1 MKHEPDAFASEAATD
16 EPASPSNP
24 APGEAGDAP
33 PASAPAEGEA
43 EELDPLGHP
52 LFASE
57 AEDDAYWRGIA
68 AGLRMTDPPAPESGP
83 APDARPFETRR
94 QRQARFDGF
103 TGPKRAVFLE
113 GLAEGKT
120 VVAAAAAAGVSK
132 TAVYNLRNRREGRAF
147 DIACEAAIRRA
158 RRVLADRQRDRA
170 IEGQVTTRYDK
181 DGNIVG
187 SRHYHDNRLATAVL
201 TRLDN
206 KVAACRDDEQERLVG
221 AVAEEFEEL
230 LDCIEVE
237 GDAEAFVE
245 ARRPLASMPA
255 RREPEPR
262 FDDVEPED
270 MSDLDPAEMDDWTDD
285 QWERAFRQRL
295 SRTPRGG
302 GRDADPNA
310 CFRGNDDED

>member
-1 MKHEPDAFASEAATD
+1 MKHEPGPFTPEAATD
-16 EPASPSNP
+16 EPASPSHS
-24 APGEAGDAP
+24 APGKAGGLP
-33 PASAPAEGEA
+33 PAEGAA

-52 LFASE
+52 RFATD
-57 AEDDAYWRGIA
+57 AEHDAYWRGIT
-68 AGLRMTDPPAPESGP
+68 AGLRMNNPPAPE
-83 APDARPFETRR
+83 AKPFETRR
-94 QRQARFDGF
+94 QRQARYDGF

-120 VVAAAAAAGVSK
+120 VAAAAAAAGIST

-158 RRVLADRQRDRA
+158 RRLLADRQRDRA

-181 DGNIVG
+181 DGNVVG
-187 SRHYHDNRLATAVL
+187 TRHYHDNRLATAVL
-201 TRLDN
+201 TRLDAQ
-206 KVAACRDDEQERLVG
+206 VAACRDDEQERLVG

-255 RREPEPR
+255 RREPEHH
-262 FDDVEPED
+262 FDDVESED
-270 MSDLDPAEMDDWTDD
+270 TSDLDPEKMDDWTDD

-295 SRTPRGG
+295 SRTPRG
-302 GRDADPNA
+302 
-310 CFRGNDDED
+310 RG